1 MRRLNIY
8 VIHSTKFDYNNLLY
22 KKLLSSNIC
31 LSHNLILPMTKEYQ
45 DKYTKDLMDKAD
57 IVIVE
62 LSNPSFGL
70 KLELKYLTKYNK
82 PKLFIALDNIKPK
95 KYNKLIT
102 NYVETN
108 DNTYLKVIEDF
119 INNNAKEEKGNNVIT
134 LGEL

>member
-108 DNTYLKVIEDF
+108 DNTY
-119 INNNAKEEKGNNVIT
+119 
-134 LGEL
+134 